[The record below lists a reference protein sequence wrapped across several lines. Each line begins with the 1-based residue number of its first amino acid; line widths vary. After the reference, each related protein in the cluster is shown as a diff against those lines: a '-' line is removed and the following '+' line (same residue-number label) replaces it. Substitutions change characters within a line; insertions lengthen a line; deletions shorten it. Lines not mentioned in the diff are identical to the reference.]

1 MFKKKNIFILI
12 FIFFSQQCLAD
23 NKIAFIDIDLL
34 LSKTIPSKNLLD
46 QLKKLEDDKFNE
58 FKKKEEQ
65 FKDNE
70 NKIISSKNLVSKE
83 EYNKQVKIFKDQIQ
97 DYQNSKNNIIQ
108 NLKKKEMKKS

>member
-1 MFKKKNIFILI
+1 M
-12 FIFFSQQCLAD
+12 
-23 NKIAFIDIDLL
+23 